1 MTDKS
6 SPSPSSAQRSEVMSA
21 PKPLS
26 PEELE
31 KLAQRVE
38 FAYAEQSLNAVAAAA
53 WGVPRLLATIE
64 ADRKEIAKLKID
76 LALEKELVCRGSDEV
91 VNRNQ
96 EIAKLKGARD
106 RALALCDFY
115 DLPGTRSELAAG
127 LTDFKVDELVM
138 VEFIDKLRAACE

>member
-1 MTDKS
+1 
-6 SPSPSSAQRSEVMSA
+6 MSA

-26 PEELE
+26 PEE
-31 KLAQRVE
+31 
-38 FAYAEQSLNAVAAAA
+38 YAEWKDALRDPGTRVVWPENAER
-53 WGVPRLLATIE
+53 RLWATIE
-64 ADRKEIAKLKID
+64 ARDKEIAKLKID